1 MPLGQMQVDR
11 GDLEVAM
18 AQQYLNGAQ
27 IGAGFKKMSRETMSP
42 MPHSA

>member
-1 MPLGQMQVDR
+1 MQVDGR
-11 GDLEVAM
+11 YFEVAM
-18 AQQYLNGAQ
+18 TEQYLDSTQ